1 MKKHVLWALAVVGLF
16 LTSCTTLKR
25 TATTAPVV
33 NNVQQYPTVADL
45 VVLPKTE
52 NTMQWS
58 FRPFHL
64 GEPKLSVAKG
74 NLVAETLKQQQA
86 DVLLEPQF
94 IFKRTSYG
102 QRVLT
107 VTGYPA
113 QYKQF
118 RKATPE
124 DLKALEATKNA
135 GSGNER
141 TVYKGEQNLFGI
153 FTKGK

>member
-58 FRPFHL
+58 FRPFQAQV
-64 GEPKLSVAKG
+64 KSSV
-74 NLVAETLKQQQA
+74 
-86 DVLLEPQF
+86 F
-94 IFKRTSYG
+94 
-102 QRVLT
+102 
-107 VTGYPA
+107 
-113 QYKQF
+113 
-118 RKATPE
+118 
-124 DLKALEATKNA
+124 
-135 GSGNER
+135 
-141 TVYKGEQNLFGI
+141 
-153 FTKGK
+153 